1 MKKLTYKLVV
11 ITLMTPGFS
20 SQGYGQAGQEVGSWF
35 VYNGFYNFNPKFELF
50 PESQLR
56 TYETLGNAQ
65 IFFSQANSR

>member
-35 VYNGFYNFNPKFELF
+35 VYNGFYNFNPKF
-50 PESQLR
+50 
-56 TYETLGNAQ
+56 
-65 IFFSQANSR
+65 